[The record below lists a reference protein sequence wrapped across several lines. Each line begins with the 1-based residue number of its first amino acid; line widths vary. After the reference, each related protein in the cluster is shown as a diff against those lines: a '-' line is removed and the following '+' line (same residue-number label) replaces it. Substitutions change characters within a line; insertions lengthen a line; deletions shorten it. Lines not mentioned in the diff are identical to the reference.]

1 MVWTLTL
8 WAHRCS
14 ATVDFPS
21 KSATVTGTASTAAL
35 IEAVE
40 AVGFDAAVE
49 AAPSSPVRLSID
61 GMMCMKNCGTTVQ
74 TALRAV
80 AGVQR

>member
-1 MVWTLTL
+1 MSGVDVFFV
-8 WAHRCS
+8 HRCVHNS
-14 ATVDFPS
+14 DRM
-21 KSATVTGTASTAAL
+21 AAVPAFQHL
-35 IEAVE
+35 EE
-40 AVGFDAAVE
+40 EDEEAAVE